1 MARPLRLEFAG
12 ALYHVTSRGDGRE
25 DIVRD
30 VGDRQM
36 FFDVLAGVR
45 ERFNWVI
52 HADCLMTNH
61 YHLLVETPD
70 GNLSKGMRELNG
82 VYTQR
87 FNRVHQRVG
96 HVFQGRYKA
105 ILIQKEA
112 YLLEV
117 ARYVVLNPVR
127 ARMVRSPEDYPWSS
141 YRAMVGEDAA
151 PEWLETRA
159 ILSAFG
165 RTEAD
170 AVAGYRSFVAAGKV
184 QPSPC
189 ASVKQQVFL
198 GSDAFVET
206 MQRKIP
212 HDRDLREVPQ
222 AKRRTVPLA
231 LPDYERAHADRNQA
245 IKAAYASGGY
255 TMQEIGDYFGLH
267 CSRISKIIRAA
278 PELTGKS
285 QVGT

>member
-36 FFDVLAGVR
+36 FFDVLAGVW

-61 YHLLVETPD
+61 CHLLVETPD
-70 GNLSKGMRELNG
+70 GNLARGMRELNG

-141 YRAMVGEDAA
+141 YRAMIGEDAA

-170 AVAGYRSFVAAGKV
+170 AVAGYRSFVAAGKG
-184 QPSPC
+184 QRSPWE
-189 ASVKQQVFL
+189 SVKQQVFL
-198 GSDAFVET
+198 GSEAFVEA

-212 HDRDLREVPQ
+212 QDRDLREVPQ
-222 AKRRTVPLA
+222 AKRRPVPRA
-231 LPDYERAHADRNQA
+231 LPDYERAHADRNEA
-245 IKAAYASGGY
+245 IKAAYAGGGY

-267 CSRISKIIRAA
+267 GSRISKIIRAA
-278 PELTGKS
+278 PELTDVA
-285 QVGT
+285 QAGT